1 MIMIHKLAV
10 EDEPIFFPTMTVHS
24 SVRKVLENVDSLGHA
39 KVGIMYLCSP
49 LIACFRLYAQVDRCA
64 CILERVIGLTI
75 FALDAG
81 VYKQGFEDGGVLDD
95 DCHRLV
101 SRAAE
106 V

>member
-1 MIMIHKLAV
+1 M
-10 EDEPIFFPTMTVHS
+10 
-24 SVRKVLENVDSLGHA
+24 
-39 KVGIMYLCSP
+39 
-49 LIACFRLYAQVDRCA
+49 
-64 CILERVIGLTI
+64 IGLTI

-81 VYKQGFEDGGVLDD
+81 VHKQGFEDGGVLDD